1 MSHGPG
7 ATCQEPLK
15 NTCSIIPLRTP
26 GLWSETLLNAAR
38 EHAKDAEAKQ
48 PSHDPLIPRNMHDS
62 YAELVLPFGS
72 SSVLLEEYT
81 NATGGIR
88 TGKSVP

>member
-1 MSHGPG
+1 VSLGF
-7 ATCQEPLK
+7 TCQELLK
-15 NTCSIIPLRTP
+15 NKCSIIPLRKP

-38 EHAKDAEAKQ
+38 EQPRDAEAKQ
-48 PSHDPLIPRNMHDS
+48 TSHDPLIPRNMHDS

-72 SSVLLEEYT
+72 SSRLLEEYT

-88 TGKSVP
+88 TGKSVQ